1 MDQWTGIQSGGEE
14 SNRMKKNF
22 KGEDRK
28 INKSEGSL
36 RDHLDIIKRINISII
51 GVSEGEERKG

>member
-1 MDQWTGIQSGGEE
+1 
-14 SNRMKKNF
+14 MKKNF
-22 KGEDRK
+22 KSEDKK

-36 RDHLDIIKRINISII
+36 RDCLDTIKCVNISII

>member
-1 MDQWTGIQSGGEE
+1 MGIQSGGEE

-36 RDHLDIIKRINISII
+36 RDHLDIIKCIKISII